1 MIVKARKVC
10 NACRAVVA
18 EKTRFCYHTKKE
30 YVTIRTDSPTTYVNY
45 ENATTPGKIHYC
57 RECWD
62 KIVHV
67 IEVEAF

>member
-1 MIVKARKVC
+1 MIVRARKVC
-10 NACRAVVA
+10 NACRALVA
-18 EKTRFCYHTKKE
+18 ERMGLRFHTMKE
-30 YVTIRTDSPTTYVNY
+30 YVTIRTDAPTTYVNY